1 MTAKR
6 KKSTPEKEKEQKYMK
21 RGKASTL
28 FFLPLFFSPS
38 GHGTG
43 LPEQPLAP
51 IP

>member
-1 MTAKR
+1 MTAKK
-6 KKSTPEKEKEQKYMK
+6 KKSTPEKEKEQQYTK

-28 FFLPLFFSPS
+28 LFLPLFFSPS